1 MAGNSHIN
9 YLHKFSFSK
18 MFKQRR
24 TEIKTL
30 KDYHVTV
37 TTAAE
42 NSLNEDD

>member
-1 MAGNSHIN
+1 MVSKSHRN
-9 YLHKFSFSK
+9 YLYKFSFSK
-18 MFKQRR
+18 IFKQRR